1 MNLDAALAAGID
13 ALGLQLQPF
22 QRQQLLTYIR
32 LLAKWNEVY
41 NLTAIRN
48 EHEMLSHH
56 LLDSLALVPHVDGR
70 HFLDVGSGAGL
81 PGIPVAIARSECEV
95 TLLDSN
101 QKKAAFLQQAVIEL
115 ELANATVRSARVE
128 TWRPDRKFDVI
139 ASRAFSSLADFV
151 GDSQHLLAAHGVFAA
166 MKGAYP
172 DAELAGLPKDYQ
184 VRSVKRLAVPGLT
197 GERHLVLVE
206 RATS

>member
-1 MNLDAALAAGID
+1 MNSDAALAAGIA
-13 ALGLQLQPF
+13 ALGLQLRPF
-22 QRQQLLTYIR
+22 QRKQLLTYIG

-41 NLTAIRN
+41 NLTAIRD

-56 LLDSLALVPHVDGR
+56 LLDSLALVPHIDGR

-115 ELANATVRSARVE
+115 ELANATVCTARVE
-128 TWRPDRKFDVI
+128 TWQPDRRFDVI
-139 ASRAFSSLADFV
+139 ASRAFASLADFV
-151 GDSQHLLAAHGVFAA
+151 GNSQHLLAAHGVFAA

-172 DAELAGLPKDYQ
+172 DAELAHLPKDFQ
-184 VRSVKRLAVPGLT
+184 VRSVERLTVPGLT

-206 RATS
+206 HATS

>member
-1 MNLDAALAAGID
+1 MNSDAALAAGID
-13 ALGLQLQPF
+13 TLGLQLRPY
-22 QRQQLLTYIR
+22 QRKQLLTYIG

-41 NLTAIRN
+41 NLTAIRD

-56 LLDSLALVPHVDGR
+56 LLDSLALVPHIDGR

-81 PGIPVAIARSECEV
+81 PGIPVAIARPECEV

-115 ELANATVRSARVE
+115 ELANAAVSCARVE
-128 TWRPDRKFDVI
+128 NWQSDRQFDVI
-139 ASRAFSSLADFV
+139 ASRAFASIADFV
-151 GDSQHLLAAHGVFAA
+151 GNSQHLLAAHGVFAA

-172 DAELAGLPKDYQ
+172 DAELAHLPKDFK
-184 VRSVKRLAVPGLT
+184 VRLVKRLAVPGLT

-206 RATS
+206 HATS

>member
-1 MNLDAALAAGID
+1 MKSDAALAAGID
-13 ALGLQLQPF
+13 ALGLKLRPF
-22 QRQQLLTYIR
+22 QRKQLLTYIE

-41 NLTAIRN
+41 NLTAIRD
-48 EHEMLSHH
+48 EDEMLSHH

-70 HFLDVGSGAGL
+70 RFLDVGSGAGL

-115 ELANATVRSARVE
+115 ELTNARVCSARVE
-128 TWRPDRKFDVI
+128 TWQSDRGFDVI
-139 ASRAFSSLADFV
+139 ASRAFSSLAEFV
-151 GDSQHLLAAHGVFAA
+151 GNSQHLLAAHGVFAA

-172 DAELAGLPKDYQ
+172 EAELACLPKDYQ
-184 VRSVKRLAVPGLT
+184 VRSVKRLVVPGLT

>member
-1 MNLDAALAAGID
+1 MISDAALAAGIH

-22 QRQQLLTYIR
+22 QRQQLLTYIG

-41 NLTAIRN
+41 NLTGIRD

-56 LLDSLALVPHVDGR
+56 LLDSLALVPHIDGR

-115 ELANATVRSARVE
+115 ELANATVASARVE
-128 TWRPDRKFDVI
+128 TWRPDRGFDVI
-139 ASRAFSSLADFV
+139 ASRAFASLADFV
-151 GDSQHLLAAHGVFAA
+151 RDSQHLLAAHGVFAA

-172 DAELAGLPKDYQ
+172 YAELARLPKDYQ
-184 VRSVKRLAVPGLT
+184 VRSVKRLTVPGLA

-206 RATS
+206 HATS

>member
-1 MNLDAALAAGID
+1 MQA
-13 ALGLQLQPF
+13 F
-22 QRQQLLTYIR
+22 QRQQLLTYIG

-56 LLDSLALVPHVDGR
+56 LLDSLALVPYVDGR
-70 HFLDVGSGAGL
+70 QFLDVGSGAGL
-81 PGIPVAIARSECEV
+81 PGIPVAIARAECEV

-115 ELANATVRSARVE
+115 ALTNATVCSARVE
-128 TWRPDRKFDVI
+128 TWQPDHRFDVI
-139 ASRAFSSLADFV
+139 ASRAFSNLADFV
-151 GDSQHLLAAHGVFAA
+151 RDSQHLLAAHGVFAA

-172 DAELAGLPKDYQ
+172 DAELARLPKDYK
-184 VRSVKRLAVPGLT
+184 VRSVTRLAVPGLT

-206 RATS
+206 RVTS

>member
-1 MNLDAALAAGID
+1 MTRDAALAAGID
-13 ALGLQLQPF
+13 ALGLQLRPF
-22 QRQQLLTYIR
+22 QRQQLLTYIG

-41 NLTAIRN
+41 NLTAIRD

-56 LLDSLALVPHVDGR
+56 LLDSLALVPHIDGPNV
-70 HFLDVGSGAGL
+70 LDVGSGAGL

-101 QKKAAFLQQAVIEL
+101 KKKAAFMQQAVIEL
-115 ELANATVRSARVE
+115 ELANATVCSARVE
-128 TWRPDRKFDVI
+128 TWQPDRRFDVI

-151 GDSQHLLAAHGVFAA
+151 RDSQHLLAVRGVFAA

-172 DAELAGLPKDYQ
+172 DAELARLPKDYR
-184 VRSVKRLAVPGLT
+184 VRSVKRLVVPGLT